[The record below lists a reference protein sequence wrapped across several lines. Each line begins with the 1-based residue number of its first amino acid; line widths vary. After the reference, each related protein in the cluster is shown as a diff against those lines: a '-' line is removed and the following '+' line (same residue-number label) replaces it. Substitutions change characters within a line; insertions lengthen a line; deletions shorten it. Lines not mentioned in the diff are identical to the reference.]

1 MEHGLIFYL
10 TLTNYQLSDV
20 FFKYLETNMN
30 RFAFFFQAFA
40 SDNWTWPTL
49 HGGTSAT
56 GSFYIW
62 ANIKPKDKT
71 KQVFFSVC

>member
-1 MEHGLIFYL
+1 
-10 TLTNYQLSDV
+10 
-20 FFKYLETNMN
+20 MN

-40 SDNWTWPTL
+40 SDNWTWPML
-49 HGGTSAT
+49 HGGTSTT